1 LDSSRSSLPY
11 DGSPGSSDRPAASTL
26 MREGGESLRPPES
39 QVRGDL
45 PARSAPVRKIGTAGA
60 LAAVRSVYDMSI
72 GPNDVRFRT
81 ATLFDIVNAE
91 RAGSRY
97 TRVMTLLRTRK
108 AWPDGAKLPEVYTER
123 ELKDILDEANE
134 AMPP

>member
-1 LDSSRSSLPY
+1 MKAR
-11 DGSPGSSDRPAASTL
+11 
-26 MREGGESLRPPES
+26 RELTA
-39 QVRGDL
+39 
-45 PARSAPVRKIGTAGA
+45 PARSAPVRKISTAGA

-134 AMPP
+134 AMPPLPLEVSNAR